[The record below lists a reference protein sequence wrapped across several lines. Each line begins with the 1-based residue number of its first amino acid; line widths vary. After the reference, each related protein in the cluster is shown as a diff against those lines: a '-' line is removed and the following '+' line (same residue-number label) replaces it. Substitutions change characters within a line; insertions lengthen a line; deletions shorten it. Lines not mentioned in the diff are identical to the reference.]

1 MTMICSL
8 TKGNKVRLTYALHTI
23 AVVEG
28 AWRRILFSVFCMYL
42 DMLLNLVGDKNGRG
56 EVGMRKAA
64 AGGAESRDGTMEQ

>member
-8 TKGNKVRLTYALHTI
+8 TKRNKVCLTYALHTI

-28 AWRRILFSVFCMYL
+28 AWRRISFSVFCMYP

-56 EVGMRKAA
+56 EVGM
-64 AGGAESRDGTMEQ
+64 

>member
-8 TKGNKVRLTYALHTI
+8 TKRSKVHLTYALYTI

-28 AWRRILFSVFCMYL
+28 AWRHILFSVFCMYL

-56 EVGMRKAA
+56 EVGM
-64 AGGAESRDGTMEQ
+64 